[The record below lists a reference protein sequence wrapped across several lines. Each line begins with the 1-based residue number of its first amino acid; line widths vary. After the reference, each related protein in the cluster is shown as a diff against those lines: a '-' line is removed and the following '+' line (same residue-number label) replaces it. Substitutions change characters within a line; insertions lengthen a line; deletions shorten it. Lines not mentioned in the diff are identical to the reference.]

1 MRGGF
6 AQREAIARWRRREER
21 LARALSLPT
30 IGVLA
35 LTAIVPMAWTAWESM
50 HLHDLRMPWL
60 GRPFVGLANYA
71 EAFHDRRFLEAALHT
86 VGFAAVSVTL
96 EVAGGLALALAL
108 YRLGRGARVAR
119 TAVLL
124 PWAIPTVV
132 SALIW
137 RFVFD
142 SPDGLA
148 TQLTAAVG
156 FSAPVWLSDPTAAWV
171 PIVVADVWKTTPFV
185 ALLLLAGLQQIDPAL
200 YEAAALD
207 GAGAWRQFRSVTLP
221 LLRPTLAIAFLFR
234 LLDAFRLFDGAY
246 VLTNGGPGTATEPV
260 ALYAFTTLLQRLR
273 FGYGSTLSIIVFAV
287 SLTTALAA
295 MRLLLR
301 DTPPERDR

>member
-1 MRGGF
+1 MRDGSAPRG
-6 AQREAIARWRRREER
+6 AGWRRREAR
-21 LARALSLPT
+21 LARLLSLPA
-30 IGVLA
+30 IAMLA
-35 LTAIVPMAWTAWESM
+35 LTAIVPMAWTAWESL

-60 GRPFVGLANYA
+60 GRPFVGFANYI
-71 EAFHDRRFLEAALHT
+71 EAFHDRRFLEASMHT

-96 EVAGGLALALAL
+96 ETLGGLTLALGL
-108 YRLGRGARVAR
+108 YRLGRGARGIR

-124 PWAIPTVV
+124 PWAVPTVV
-132 SALIW
+132 SALVW

-148 TQLTAAVG
+148 TRLAAG
-156 FSAPVWLSDPTAAWV
+156 LGLAAPVWLSDPTAAWV

-207 GAGAWRQFRSVTLP
+207 GASAWRQFRSVTLP
-221 LLRPTLAIAFLFR
+221 LLAPTLAIAVLFR
-234 LLDAFRLFDGAY
+234 LLDAFRLFDGVY

-273 FGYGSTLSIIVFAV
+273 FGYGSTLSVIVFVV
-287 SLTTALAA
+287 SLGTALGA
-295 MRLLLR
+295 MWLLMR
-301 DTPPERDR
+301 DTPAERER